1 MNTKKVVLT
10 NGKVWTGELS
20 EDFNDSLSI
29 VIENDKIS
37 SIYNDDSWKEN
48 EKDAE
53 IIDLNGSYLLPG
65 LINAHV
71 HLPGSGKP
79 SKNAKDPKTIQ
90 ALMANGFTRWVL
102 TKCCEKYAKQSLL
115 SGVTTIRTVGGLGTV
130 DSTIRN
136 KINSGKTIG
145 PRMLVCDM
153 AVTCIG
159 GHMGGV
165 LAYEGATPEECSDL
179 VRKVVKDG
187 NPDWI
192 KLMITGGVLDAK
204 VKGEPGVLKMTL
216 EQVKAA
222 CDTAHELGRKVCA
235 HVESP
240 LGVEVALKGGVDTVE
255 HGAILDEEK
264 VRLFK
269 EKGAALITTLSPAIP
284 LSKMDAKLTGGTEL
298 TQYNGTVV
306 LDGILNASIEGM
318 KQGIPVGLG
327 TDSACP
333 FVAQYD
339 FWREVNYLNKM
350 ANVPL
355 KKVLW
360 IATHENA
367 RILGID
373 KETGSIEKGKS
384 ADLIVVKENPFLDAR
399 NLTKL
404 SDVFIKGER
413 IHNPKLKK
421 NKLIEEALDTVSF

>member
-1 MNTKKVVLT
+1 MNSNNFVLT
-10 NGKVWTGELS
+10 NAKVWTGNLDD
-20 EDFNDSLSI
+20 DFNEKLS
-29 VIENDKIS
+29 VVVKDGKIAT
-37 SIYNDDSWKEN
+37 IYTDNSWKDK
-48 EKDAE
+48 EKDVE
-53 IIDLNGSYLLPG
+53 IIDLEGKYLLPG

-79 SKNAKDPKTIQ
+79 SKTSKSPKMVQ
-90 ALMANGFTRWVL
+90 FLMKIGLVRWIMRVL
-102 TKCCEKYAKQSLL
+102 CEKSAKQSLL

-130 DSTIRN
+130 DSKIRN
-136 KINSGKTIG
+136 RINSGKTIG

-165 LAYEGATPEECSDL
+165 LAYEGDTPEDCANL
-179 VRKVVKDG
+179 VRKVVADG
-187 NPDWI
+187 KPDWV

-216 EQVKAA
+216 EQVKAS
-222 CDTAHELGRKVCA
+222 CDAAHELGLKVCA

-255 HGAILDEEK
+255 HGALLDDEK
-264 VRLFK
+264 IALFK
-269 EKGAALITTLSPAIP
+269 EKKAALITTLSPAIP

-306 LDGILNASIEGM
+306 FDGILNASITGM
-318 KQGIPVGLG
+318 KEGIPVGLG
-327 TDSACP
+327 TDTACP

-350 ANVPL
+350 AKVPL

-360 IATHENA
+360 ISTHENA

-373 KETGSIEKGKS
+373 KETGSIEEGKS
-384 ADLIVVKENPFLDAR
+384 ADLIVVKENPFEKAEALR
-399 NLTKL
+399 NMEE
-404 SDVFIKGER
+404 VFIKGQR
-413 IHNPKLKK
+413 IHQPKLKK
-421 NKLIEEALDTVSF
+421 NKMMEEALDNISY

>member
-1 MNTKKVVLT
+1 MNTKKVILT
-10 NGKVWTGELS
+10 NAKVWTGDLESDFDEKLS
-20 EDFNDSLSI
+20 VLING
-29 VIENDKIS
+29 DKIA
-37 SIYNDDSWKEN
+37 SIYSDDSWKTKES
-48 EKDAE
+48 DATV
-53 IIDLNGSYLLPG
+53 IDLNGNYLLPG

-90 ALMANGFTRWVL
+90 ALMRNGFTRWVL

-130 DSTIRN
+130 DSSIRN

-159 GHMGGV
+159 GYMGGV
-165 LAYEGATPEECSDL
+165 LAYEGATPEECAEL
-179 VRKVVKDG
+179 VRKVQKDG
-187 NPDWI
+187 HPDWI

-204 VKGEPGVLKMTL
+204 VKGEPGVLKMTF
-216 EQVKAA
+216 EQVKAS
-222 CDTAHELGRKVCA
+222 CDAAHELGLKVCA

-255 HGAILDEEK
+255 HGALLDDEK
-264 VRLFK
+264 IALFK
-269 EKGAALITTLSPAIP
+269 EKGSALITTLSPAIP
-284 LSKMDAKLTGGTEL
+284 LSKMDASITGGTEL
-298 TQYNGTVV
+298 TQYNGKVV
-306 LDGILNASIEGM
+306 LDGILNASIAAM
-318 KQGIPVGLG
+318 KEGIPVGLG

-373 KETGSIEKGKS
+373 KETGSIESGKS
-384 ADLIVVKENPFLDAR
+384 ADMIVVKDNPFESAKALR
-399 NLTKL
+399 TME
-404 SDVFIKGER
+404 DVFIKGER
-413 IHNPKLKK
+413 LHQPKNKK
-421 NKLIEEALDTVSF
+421 NKMVEEALDAINL

>member
-1 MNTKKVVLT
+1 MTSQKCILT
-10 NGKVWTGELS
+10 NAKVWTGELN
-20 EDFNDSLSI
+20 EDFNDKLTI
-29 VIENDKIS
+29 VVKEGKIS
-37 SIYNDDSWKEN
+37 SIYNDDSWKN
-48 EKDAE
+48 KEKDIE
-53 IIDLNGSYLLPG
+53 IIDLNGNYLLPG

-79 SKNAKDPKTIQ
+79 SKTSKSPKMVQ
-90 ALMANGFTRWVL
+90 FLMKIGFVRWIMRVL
-102 TKCCEKYAKQSLL
+102 CEGYAKQSLL

-130 DSTIRN
+130 DSKIRN
-136 KINSGKTIG
+136 RINSGKTTG

-165 LAYEGATPEECSDL
+165 LAYEGDTPEDCANL
-179 VRKVVKDG
+179 VKKVAADG

-216 EQVKAA
+216 EQVKASCEA
-222 CDTAHELGRKVCA
+222 AHQLGLKVCA

-255 HGAILDEEK
+255 HGAVLDDEK
-264 VRLFK
+264 IALFK
-269 EKGAALITTLSPAIP
+269 ETGSALITTLSPAIP
-284 LSKMDAKLTGGTEL
+284 LSKMPAKLTGGTEL

-306 LDGILNASIEGM
+306 LDGILNASITGM
-318 KQGIPVGLG
+318 KEGIPVGLG
-327 TDSACP
+327 TDTACP

-339 FWREVNYLNKM
+339 FWREVNYMNKM
-350 ANVPL
+350 AGVPL

-373 KETGSIEKGKS
+373 KETGSIQEGKS
-384 ADLIVVKENPFLDAR
+384 ADMIVVKENPFENAAALR
-399 NLTKL
+399 NMEE
-404 SDVFIKGER
+404 VFIKGQR
-413 IHNPKLKK
+413 IHAPKLKK
-421 NKLIEEALDTVSF
+421 NKLMEAALDDISF